1 MKSTKKIKMEPLLK
15 KIIFTVIF
23 NFTLFSTLMIG
34 LQNSTNKHKVNL
46 LINETVGLP
55 IGFILGVSFI
65 SGSLLGG
72 LLNADFKNFKK

>member
-1 MKSTKKIKMEPLLK
+1 MEALLK
-15 KIIFTVIF
+15 KIFFKIIF

-34 LQNSTNKHKVNL
+34 LQNSTNKRKVNL
-46 LINETVGLP
+46 LINETVRLP
-55 IGFILGVSFI
+55 IGFIVGVSFI